1 VELLLILLVFFA
13 VIILLT
19 FKNKKNT
26 IDDKTWPYFAK
37 KPLSQPEQILYHRL
51 VSALPE
57 CIILAQVQLS
67 QVLGVKKGY
76 KFNEW
81 NNKINRMSLDYLVC
95 LKDSTIIAAIE
106 LDEKS
111 HEKQSRLEADKKKD
125 KALSDAGITIIR
137 WNVRDLPDEEKI
149 RLSFIADQNV
159 STS

>member
-1 VELLLILLVFFA
+1 MELIFILLVVFA
-13 VIILLT
+13 VIVLLA
-19 FKNKKNT
+19 FKNKKST
-26 IDDKTWPYFAK
+26 TDDKPWPYYAK
-37 KPLSQPEQILYHRL
+37 KPLTQPEQILYHRL
-51 VSALPE
+51 VSAMPE

-67 QVLGVKKGY
+67 QVLGVKKGF

-95 LKDSTIIAAIE
+95 LKDSTIVAAIE

-111 HEKQSRLEADKKKD
+111 HEKQSRIEADKKKD

-149 RLSFIADQNV
+149 RLSFTTDQNA